1 VGQLNDANPGTND
14 VHGSLYV
21 RRRMN
26 WLNANSYFSSAT
38 FWQAYS
44 RSGWSEG
51 AKYPGGEQRESLYFP

>member
-1 VGQLNDANPGTND
+1 
-14 VHGSLYV
+14 
-21 RRRMN
+21 MN